1 MKNILRIN
9 NYILRNSYRKREETY
24 GKQNVKN
31 ETKVWTKTL
40 IETSSIILEMKKEE
54 NYKNDRFNDDKL
66 TKPF

>member
-9 NYILRNSYRKREETY
+9 NYILRNRYRKREETY
-24 GKQNVKN
+24 GKQKVKN

-40 IETSSIILEMKKEE
+40 VETSSIILEMKKEE